1 MTTEKRATG
10 VRKSDCGFRGSE
22 RVPTLH
28 RDGTVTI
35 YNPTSAMWVRTITPT
50 EASLR
55 ELSNLEQTRVMRHL
69 NLFLKENGK

>member
-1 MTTEKRATG
+1 
-10 VRKSDCGFRGSE
+10 
-22 RVPTLH
+22 
-28 RDGTVTI
+28 
-35 YNPTSAMWVRTITPT
+35 MWVRTITPT